1 MSLVSLYFSSL
12 ILGHLMKSTK
22 LGSFLIAL
30 VVACVGYFILPLINA
45 ELASAAP
52 LFAIGIALGSIIG
65 ILLSS
70 NKSPS
75 SATTAVVADSVNA
88 EDRQTLYVGNL
99 PYRANEAV
107 VRELFE
113 KYGNVYSVRL
123 VKDKQTGRRRGFGFV
138 TMDPNGAETS
148 MNDLNDKEFQE
159 RVLKVREAKE
169 KTTADNTSVAQEE

>member
-1 MSLVSLYFSSL
+1 MSLLSLYFSSL

-22 LGSFLIAL
+22 LGSFFIAL
-30 VVACVGYFILPLINA
+30 VVAIVGYFILPFINA
-45 ELASAAP
+45 EFSSAAP
-52 LFAIGIALGSIIG
+52 FFAMGIALGAAIG

-70 NKSPS
+70 DKSSPS
-75 SATTAVVADSVNA
+75 TTSDSVDD
-88 EDRQTLYVGNL
+88 EERQTLYVGNL
-99 PYRANEAV
+99 PYRANEAI

-138 TMDPNGAETS
+138 TMDPNGAQTS
-148 MNDLNDKEFQE
+148 MDDLNDKEFQE

-169 KTTADNTSVAQEE
+169 KTNAENTSQAEE

>member
-1 MSLVSLYFSSL
+1 
-12 ILGHLMKSTK
+12 MKSTK
-22 LGSFLIAL
+22 LGSFVIAL
-30 VVACVGYFILPLINA
+30 VAALVGYFILPFINA

-52 LFAIGIALGSIIG
+52 LFAIGIVLGAIIG

-70 NKSPS
+70 DKSSS
-75 SATTAVVADSVNA
+75 SASNM
-88 EDRQTLYVGNL
+88 ESEERQTLYVGNL
-99 PYRANEAV
+99 PYRANEAI

-138 TMDPNGAETS
+138 TMDPKGAQTS
-148 MNDLNDKEFQE
+148 MTDLNDKEFQE

-169 KTTADNTSVAQEE
+169 KTNTENTSQATE

>member
-1 MSLVSLYFSSL
+1 
-12 ILGHLMKSTK
+12 MKSTK

-30 VVACVGYFILPLINA
+30 VVACVGYFILPAINT
-45 ELASAAP
+45 EYASAAP
-52 LFAIGIALGSIIG
+52 FFAIGIALGAIIG

-70 NKSPS
+70 N
-75 SATTAVVADSVNA
+75 TTSQSLPTNDEVVNT

-138 TMDPNGAETS
+138 TMDSNGAETS

-169 KTTADNTSVAQEE
+169 KTTTDNTNPPVGE

>member
-1 MSLVSLYFSSL
+1 
-12 ILGHLMKSTK
+12 MKSTK

-30 VVACVGYFILPLINA
+30 VVALVGYFILPFINIEFA
-45 ELASAAP
+45 PAAP
-52 LFAIGIALGSIIG
+52 LFAIGILLGAVIG

-70 NKSPS
+70 DKS
-75 SATTAVVADSVNA
+75 SASSDEDDS
-88 EDRQTLYVGNL
+88 EERQTLYVGNL
-99 PYRANEAV
+99 PYRANEAI

-138 TMDPNGAETS
+138 TMDPNGAQTS
-148 MNDLNDKEFQE
+148 MDDLNDKEFQE

-169 KTTADNTSVAQEE
+169 KTNTENTSQAEE

>member
-1 MSLVSLYFSSL
+1 
-12 ILGHLMKSTK
+12 MKSTK

-30 VVACVGYFILPLINA
+30 VAAVIGYFILPLINA
-45 ELASAAP
+45 ELASSAP
-52 LFAIGIALGSIIG
+52 VFAVGIILGATIA

-70 NKSPS
+70 GKSS
-75 SATTAVVADSVNA
+75 GTAESVDT

-113 KYGNVYSVRL
+113 KYGSVYSVRL

-138 TMDPNGAETS
+138 TMDPKGAQSS
-148 MNDLNDKEFQE
+148 MLDLNDKEFQE

-169 KTTADNTSVAQEE
+169 KTNTDNATPAIAE

>member
-1 MSLVSLYFSSL
+1 
-12 ILGHLMKSTK
+12 MKSTK

-30 VVACVGYFILPLINA
+30 VAAVIGYFILPLISA
-45 ELASAAP
+45 ELASSAP
-52 LFAIGIALGSIIG
+52 VFAIGIILGATIG

-70 NKSPS
+70 GKSS
-75 SATTAVVADSVNA
+75 RSAESANT

-113 KYGNVYSVRL
+113 KYGSVYSVRL

-138 TMDPNGAETS
+138 TMDPKGAQSS
-148 MNDLNDKEFQE
+148 MLDLNDKEFQE

-169 KTTADNTSVAQEE
+169 KTNADNATPAIAE